1 MAATKV
7 TLHEVVA
14 RALRI
19 PATSVTDESSPET
32 LRRWD
37 SLRHLELMTEVEE
50 AYGVRFS
57 TGDMVRAKSVG
68 HIRGLLR
75 EKGIE
80 VD

>member
-1 MAATKV
+1 MAKIR
-7 TLHEVVA
+7 LHEVVA
-14 RALRI
+14 RALGV
-19 PATSVTDESSPET
+19 PATSVSDESSPST

-37 SLRHLELMTEVEE
+37 SLHHLDLMTEIEE

-57 TGDMVRAKSVG
+57 TADMVRAQSVG
-68 HIRGLLR
+68 QIRRLLR